1 MTPPLHNLRY
11 RTFCYAT
18 EDPSKVL
25 EALSFVVGD
34 VEPETDKASTYH
46 GAPITIYR
54 GGIDDAKLIDEILR
68 GVAGTLGSDLR
79 LELDKR
85 LDEDSQLHLRLDK
98 QAAYDGRYAWARGG
112 DAVAVWGTVEAYPS
126 KKAKAVQ
133 AMEGYLDGLEEE

>member
-1 MTPPLHNLRY
+1 MTAPLHNLRY

-18 EDPSKVL
+18 EDPAKVVD
-25 EALSFVVGD
+25 ALSFVVGD
-34 VEPETDKASTYH
+34 VDTDTDKASTYH

-54 GGIDDAKLIDEILR
+54 GEIDDQPTIDRILR
-68 GVAGTLGSDLR
+68 EIAGTLGNDLR
-79 LELDKR
+79 LELTKR

-98 QAAYDGRYAWARGG
+98 QAAYDERYAWARGG

-133 AMEGYLDGLEEE
+133 AMEAYLDQVEEE